1 MIGVIFGAIILTI
14 GVEKV
19 ICAQYE
25 YINTTSSLNKLTI
38 SVCSSSN
45 AYTMGIFRENLTW
58 FQAQAACRANG
69 YNTVD
74 YASTNW
80 PRRMHQRQ
88 FLQEEDVNLEIHWTD
103 LYRIDS
109 NSSTWCP
116 YSQKTE
122 PIYAIVNLLR
132 QPNDDELCMA
142 IMFNMSEPQESMIQ
156 FVPANCF
163 KKNYYTCIKIDGG
176 TIFQIYEK
184 YDLSYKSPT
193 FYTVSVNV
201 SSLEGCFGQC
211 FSVSRCIGLLF
222 RNDSLECKLLRAKY
236 GYGEVVLS
244 IEEVNE
250 NVTFAGSTGCNIVE
264 PITSAFNPTVYG
276 DDYSF
281 DLFDCYIE
289 TTVPLPTPVNTST
302 PDQLCDAECE
312 CPNSTI
318 SDEEFE
324 DMVKKLTVPKDQT
337 SSYRRKLTCA
347 EDNRSEVRTVAAIGL
362 AFTAIVI
369 GLPILLDAMTLIQH
383 FKRGTQRVED
393 VLTSSGN
400 TYRR

>member
-1 MIGVIFGAIILTI
+1 MIGVIFGAILLTI

-45 AYTMGIFRENLTW
+45 AYTMGIVRENLTW

-88 FLQEEDVNLEIHWTD
+88 FLQEENVNIETHWSD
-103 LYRIDS
+103 LHRLDS

-116 YSQKTE
+116 YTRNSIPLDTL
-122 PIYAIVNLLR
+122 VNLLR

-156 FVPANCF
+156 FVPANCY
-163 KKNYYTCIKIDGG
+163 KKNYYTCYSSTGD
-176 TIFQIYEK
+176 TIFQIYES
-184 YDLSYKSPT
+184 YDLSAESS
-193 FYTVSVNV
+193 TVV
-201 SSLEGCFGQC
+201 SESANATSQESCLNQC
-211 FSVSRCIGLLF
+211 STKRCVGVLF
-222 RNDSLECKLLRAKY
+222 RNDSLECMLLLTQSGNRAA
-236 GYGEVVLS
+236 VLFL
-244 IEEVNE
+244 EAVNE
-250 NVTFAGSTGCNIVE
+250 NITVAGHTGCDVV
-264 PITSAFNPTVYG
+264 THSSSAFNPIVYG

-281 DLFDCYIE
+281 DLSDCYIE